1 MIDFLDLIFRYLR
14 ADSSEGLQVANLCR
28 FHRDTSDSVEHC
40 FINSDCIVVVI
51 LLTRDKW
58 LDGLRRHQM
67 HFMPHGLKL
76 SSPVLRSTAGFH
88 PDKAFSPVSEEIEK
102 LSSFDLFVSDF
113 SVSGDKMN
121 LHYFFGKVHA
131 RKTRVLCM
139 IVHEELL

>member
-1 MIDFLDLIFRYLR
+1 MLTVRTSENTVITSFRLISERQDFSSVRTGENTVR
-14 ADSSEGLQVANLCR
+14 ARARIQ
-28 FHRDTSDSVEHC
+28 
-40 FINSDCIVVVI
+40 
-51 LLTRDKW
+51 
-58 LDGLRRHQM
+58 
-67 HFMPHGLKL
+67 
-76 SSPVLRSTAGFH
+76 
-88 PDKAFSPVSEEIEK
+88 AFSPVSEEIEK